1 MGKQRNKQNEQNN
14 EELEKKKSLKYFH
27 GEAGAGAIEES
38 CNAYAPASMIAAGAG
53 DSMVALLS
61 SLNNFVAALLYT
73 KVPSV
78 IQRLGSRKKAIL
90 ILAFLDAISWL
101 PLIII
106 LLFLKPM
113 NPLWLIPCWIINLI
127 PGMLYQ
133 PARSSW
139 LADLVPAATRG
150 RYFSLRSAISGA
162 VYLVSFYVMSY
173 VLQLFNGQILIGFAI
188 IFLISFVVTIVSF
201 LIYTRI
207 HNTNMAVEKD
217 TDFGFFDFLGET
229 RRRNLGKFI
238 LFVALFQFT
247 VYLASPLFAIYM
259 LRDLHFSYMFY
270 AMIFS
275 TEFVAKVLIV
285 TFWGRYSDKAG
296 NLKVMRIVCLGIPFV
311 PLLWLASPNIAYLVL
326 VQLFSGACWAGFDL
340 CSGNFIYEAAPPGKR
355 LKYIAYHK
363 ALSTLFMAL
372 GALAGVYLLSVVRPV
387 LGHNIL
393 ALFVLSGV
401 LRLALTMVMFP
412 KLKEVR
418 GTMRSC
424 LNEPAMVTA
433 VAPTVMHRQALLR
446 RPNEWIRFG
455 RPMAPEAVAVQDET
469 EPITGSRGLFYRQRE
484 WPMFSKSQGFEASPS
499 ESQSEPVATS
509 QGLFHQ
515 PRGWAQF
522 DRPLATEATTAEPQ
536 TRSEKVAA
544 NWGLFYR
551 PGEWSMFGRPQA
563 PQASYPH
570 AQSET
575 ETVAAKRGLF
585 HRAQGWFGSDKPA
598 TAEKNIRQLGRLQ
611 PATVLA

>member
-1 MGKQRNKQNEQNN
+1 MSERQNKPAEQNN

-27 GEAGAGAIEES
+27 GEAGAGAVSEAA
-38 CNAYAPASMIAAGAG
+38 NAYAPASMIAAGAG
-53 DSMVALLS
+53 DSTVAMLS
-61 SLNNFVAALLYT
+61 TMTNFVAALLYT
-73 KVPSV
+73 KVPV
-78 IQRLGSRKKAIL
+78 IINRLGSRRKAIL
-90 ILAFLDAISWL
+90 VLSLFDALCWL
-101 PLIII
+101 PLIAI
-106 LLFLKPM
+106 LFFFKPI
-113 NPLWLIPCWIINLI
+113 NPLWIIPCWVLNLI

-133 PARSSW
+133 PARSAW
-139 LADLVPAATRG
+139 LADLVPANSRG
-150 RYFSLRSAISGA
+150 KYFGLRAAISGA
-162 VYLVSFYVMSY
+162 IYLGSFYIMGY
-173 VLQLFNGQILIGFAI
+173 VLQLSKGQILNGFAVV
-188 IFLISFVVTIVSF
+188 FLISFVAGLICFT
-201 LIYTRI
+201 IYTKI
-207 HNTNMAVEKD
+207 QNPSTAVEKEK
-217 TDFGFFDFLGET
+217 DFGFFDFLGET
-229 RRRNLGKFI
+229 RKRNLGKFI
-238 LFVALFQFT
+238 LFVALFQFA
-247 VYLASPLFAIYM
+247 VYLASPFFVIYM
-259 LRDLHFSYMFY
+259 LRDLHLSYMFY

-285 TFWGRYSDKAG
+285 TLWGKYADKSG
-296 NLKVMRIVCLGIPFV
+296 NLKVMKFVSLAIPFV
-311 PLLWLASPNIAYLVL
+311 PLLWLASHNVLYLVF
-326 VQLFSGACWAGFDL
+326 VQLFSGACWAGFEL

-372 GALAGVYLLSVVRPV
+372 GALAGACLLGFVKPV
-387 LGHNIL
+387 FGYKIL

-401 LRLALTMVMFP
+401 LRLAVTMVMFP

-433 VAPTVMHRQALLR
+433 VAPTVMYRQALLR

-455 RPMAPEAVAVQDET
+455 RPLAPEAVTVAEQT
-469 EPITGSRGLFYRQRE
+469 EPTIGSRGLFYRQRE
-484 WPMFSKSQGFEASPS
+484 WPVFSKPQGFEASPS

-509 QGLFHQ
+509 RGLFHQ

-522 DRPLATEATTAEPQ
+522 DRPLAAEATTAEPQ

-551 PGEWSMFGRPQA
+551 PGEWTMFGRPQA
-563 PQASYPH
+563 PEASYTH
-570 AQSET
+570 TQSET
-575 ETVAAKRGLF
+575 DTVAAKRGLF
-585 HRAQGWFGSDKPA
+585 HRAQEWFGSDKPA